1 MSNLVESG
9 TPVRMQNTS
18 GVVSLRPC
26 NLIGV
31 LVNSTTGGTITLY
44 DEVSATG
51 TPVVNALSTT
61 ASAFRELP
69 ISFAKGIYLTK
80 GGTLDCTFF
89 VAT

>member
-1 MSNLVESG
+1 MSNLVETG
-9 TPVRMQNTS
+9 TPVRMQNVS
-18 GVVSLRPC
+18 GVVYLGPC

-51 TPVVNALSTT
+51 TAVLNAVSTT
-61 ASAFRELP
+61 ASTFKEMP